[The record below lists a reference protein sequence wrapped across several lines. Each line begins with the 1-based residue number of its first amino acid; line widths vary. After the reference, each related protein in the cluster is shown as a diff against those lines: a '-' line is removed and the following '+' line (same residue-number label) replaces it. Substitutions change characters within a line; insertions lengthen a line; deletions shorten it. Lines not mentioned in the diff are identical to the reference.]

1 MHIYIKFIYEAY
13 IYIKFTL
20 RFPFMFKHASNIL
33 LVIFPK
39 HKNKFYLCR
48 CAGPVLSILYKSP
61 HLIFST
67 TAWDW
72 RYFTYVTVRKNQ
84 GLERLSDLLN
94 DSYYLTVPEFEPDPV
109 KVCSQPLC
117 CTAPLQGHCSLFS
130 HENFLKLFVLL
141 TQLVPPG
148 LS

>member
-48 CAGPVLSILYKSP
+48 SAGPVLSILYKSP

-67 TAWDW
+67 TA
-72 RYFTYVTVRKNQ
+72 
-84 GLERLSDLLN
+84 
-94 DSYYLTVPEFEPDPV
+94 
-109 KVCSQPLC
+109 
-117 CTAPLQGHCSLFS
+117 
-130 HENFLKLFVLL
+130 
-141 TQLVPPG
+141 
-148 LS
+148 